1 MKHKTRLYNV
11 FFPLWMLLFFSVT
24 WLLVV
29 PVNWV
34 FDSLV
39 LLVAVAA
46 MRLRKKKE
54 LYVKSIFRVW
64 VFGFLADLAG
74 AGVMALV
81 YGAASLFLKGET
93 QAAFLEAFMVD
104 PWQHPAA
111 LLATALAVLVSAC
124 VIYVLNRRFTFQKQ
138 ALPDAT
144 KGRLSLV
151 LAAATAP
158 YFFFVPLNWLI

>member
-1 MKHKTRLYNV
+1 
-11 FFPLWMLLFFSVT
+11 
-24 WLLVV
+24 
-29 PVNWV
+29 
-34 FDSLV
+34 
-39 LLVAVAA
+39 
-46 MRLRKKKE
+46 
-54 LYVKSIFRVW
+54 
-64 VFGFLADLAG
+64 
-74 AGVMALV
+74 
-81 YGAASLFLKGET
+81 
-93 QAAFLEAFMVD
+93 MVD

>member
-1 MKHKTRLYNV
+1 
-11 FFPLWMLLFFSVT
+11 MLLFFPVT

-93 QAAFLEAFMVD
+93 QAAFLVD

-144 KGRLSLV
+144 KRRLSLV